1 MSTSFELLK
10 KAVQENKLAHL
21 LLLYGSGAKERFNT
35 VLELAAMLNCIEDL
49 KPCGECPA
57 CKKINSG
64 SHPDIHCLQ
73 PFKTSIGIEQILALQ
88 EKIYRKIYEGKYRIC
103 LIDEA
108 DKLTPAAAN
117 ALLKITE
124 EPPAQTIIILS
135 CGNIEAIIP
144 TLQSRAQAI
153 YLPSPKLT
161 EWEDEDEAE
170 AFLLSGGDPDLARKI
185 QEYGVEKMKDLL
197 QNYLDIIQT
206 GDFLKVFA
214 LFPALEKQDYLTFI
228 QALAVTVKDM
238 ICKGMLSPIFLS
250 EIGETSELLKKQVN
264 NRLALEV
271 LALKHI
277 SYGGN
282 RIG

>member
-10 KAVQENKLAHL
+10 KAVLENRLAHL
-21 LLLYGSGAKERFNT
+21 LLLYGSGAKERFNA
-35 VLELAAMLNCIEDL
+35 VLELAAMLNCIKDI

-57 CKKINSG
+57 CKKIKSG
-64 SHPDIHCLQ
+64 SHPDIYCLQ
-73 PFKTSIGIEQILALQ
+73 PLKTSIGIEQILALQ

-103 LIDEA
+103 VIDEA
-108 DKLTPAAAN
+108 DKLTLAAAN
-117 ALLKITE
+117 ALLKIAE

-144 TLQSRAQAI
+144 TLRSRAQAI
-153 YLPSPKLT
+153 YLPSPPLT
-161 EWEDEDEAE
+161 EWKDEAE
-170 AFLLSGGDPDLARKI
+170 AFSLSGGDPDLARKI
-185 QEYGVEKMKDLL
+185 QEFGVEKMKDLL
-197 QNYLDIIQT
+197 QSYLEIIQT

-214 LFPALEKQDYLTFI
+214 LFPALEKEDYLTFT

-238 ICKGMLSPIFLS
+238 ISKGALSPIFLS
-250 EIGETSELLKKQVN
+250 EIGKTLELLKKQVN

-282 RIG
+282 RID